1 MTLRLGLRKLQGLR
15 ALKEGTD
22 VTLLSVQQHRSVAT
36 YLQRNRQNEGS
47 KENNSNKEKHEKFQ
61 LLHVGAGVFA
71 TILLGKSILQNDL
84 HAEER
89 DEVDI
94 EQEIIDKENR

>member
-22 VTLLSVQQHRSVAT
+22 VTLLSCHQHRRVT
-36 YLQRNRQNEGS
+36 ICLQKYRQNEGS
-47 KENNSNKEKHEKFQ
+47 KNDNSNKEKDEKFQ

-89 DEVDI
+89 DEIDI

>member
-15 ALKEGTD
+15 ALTEGTD
-22 VTLLSVQQHRSVAT
+22 VTLLSCQQHRSVT
-36 YLQRNRQNEGS
+36 TSLQKYRQNEGS
-47 KENNSNKEKHEKFQ
+47 KNNNSNKEKDEKFQ

-71 TILLGKSILQNDL
+71 TILLGKSILQTDL
-84 HAEER
+84 RAEEKN
-89 DEVDI
+89 EIDI

>member
-22 VTLLSVQQHRSVAT
+22 VTLLSCHQHRSVT
-36 YLQRNRQNEGS
+36 ICLQKYRQNEGS
-47 KENNSNKEKHEKFQ
+47 KNDNSNKEKDEKFQ

-89 DEVDI
+89 DEIDI

>member
-22 VTLLSVQQHRSVAT
+22 VTLLSVQQHRSVTT

-47 KENNSNKEKHEKFQ
+47 KENNSNKEKDEKCQ
-61 LLHVGAGVFA
+61 LRHVGAGVVA
-71 TILLGKSILQNDL
+71 TVLLGKAILQDDL
-84 HAEER
+84 HAEEK
-89 DEVDI
+89 DEIDI

>member
-22 VTLLSVQQHRSVAT
+22 VTLLSVQQHRSVTT

-47 KENNSNKEKHEKFQ
+47 KENNSNKEKPEKFQ
-61 LLHVGAGVFA
+61 LLHVGAGMFA

>member
-15 ALKEGTD
+15 ALKEGTE
-22 VTLLSVQQHRSVAT
+22 VTLLSCQHQRSVST
-36 YLQRNRQNEGS
+36 SLQKYRQNEGS
-47 KENNSNKEKHEKFQ
+47 KNNNSNKEKDEKFQ

-71 TILLGKSILQNDL
+71 TVLLGKAILQNDL
-84 HAEER
+84 NAEEK
-89 DEVDI
+89 DEIDI